1 MTFADESALVEA
13 LVAGDPA
20 AEPALAA
27 LARERAEVAVDL
39 LKARL
44 DALVRKSPRDAQPL
58 ADLLVRCSEHAPAR
72 RAIALRGRAMVAH
85 ANQRSAAA
93 LVDYQA
99 ALALHEAAG
108 EELDAARVQRSLVDV
123 LQMSGRSEEA
133 LEVGAR
139 ARATLER
146 LGDRRLLAQLLCNV
160 GNVHFRLDAYPEATR
175 CYEEARAWFVALG
188 DRLGLAFALFNLG
201 NTATNANRFEEAR
214 AAYAES
220 ESVFREQGHA
230 VLAAD
235 ARYSAA
241 YLDMRSGDYASAHE
255 GLTTARADYERGGKP
270 SGAPLCDLDLSEMHL
285 RLGAAHDALECARS
299 ASARFAELGMDY
311 ELAKARSFAGLA
323 LVQLERADEA
333 REELDAAARLFTRV
347 GNEPMRAL
355 LAIQR
360 PRGAAFALADVEA
373 AARTLADTGAGFL
386 AQFGAAALARA
397 RHDAG
402 DRNGAEEALSGLFA
416 QGGEGALERL
426 VLEDAL
432 DLSAELALERGD
444 RVRAREQLER
454 SLELARAGLSTIVGG
469 DVRIAFARGRQE
481 RAARLAHLVLESGES
496 GAPAAALEILDAT
509 RQRCQDELRER
520 SSHGTDAEAAL
531 RERADALLARR
542 LDSDLG
548 PASARLSGAVA
559 RDLASELDVVHRELA
574 ALGRRSGPRRADE
587 GLEVLDRRRA
597 LAAGER
603 VFAHLVEPGGRAS
616 RGTVWALV
624 GDREGVTAER
634 CDTTLARVVDLVEE
648 LRFEIERRVIDLGAD
663 ERRARA
669 GRARIDRCLA
679 ALGDALVPRALRDQV
694 RGPLVV
700 VPYGVLHDVP
710 YHALLVDGAPL
721 VQRCEISYSS
731 SLRALAR
738 ARSRRGRAHGSWW
751 LCGASDERTPRIE
764 RELAAI
770 AELGGSRVRRVAPSE
785 LVSVLRT
792 AETGPSVLHVA
803 SHGAFRPDHPLLSGL
818 RLGDRFLTTFDVHRT
833 VLDVELVA
841 LSGCETG
848 RRARRRGEEL
858 VGPEQAFLASGARA
872 VLGSGWTVADE
883 HASRCMEALYA
894 ELARGTPLR
903 RALAR
908 VQRAE
913 FERDGHPFAWAA
925 FHVSGDPDVVL
936 TRPVSDTSRTVS
948 DT

>member
-13 LVAGDPA
+13 LAACDPA
-20 AEPALAA
+20 AEAALAA
-27 LARERAEVAVDL
+27 LAPARAEVAVDL

-44 DALVRKSPRDAQPL
+44 DALVRKSPTEARAL
-58 ADLLVRCSEHAPAR
+58 ADVLVRCSAHAPSR
-72 RAIALRGRAMVAH
+72 RALALRGRAMVAH
-85 ANQRSAAA
+85 ANQRSEEA
-93 LVDYQA
+93 LVDYRA
-99 ALALHEAAG
+99 ALALHAAAG
-108 EELDAARVQRSLVDV
+108 EELDAARVERSLVDV
-123 LQMSGRSEEA
+123 LQMSGRSDEA
-133 LEVGAR
+133 LAVGER

-146 LGDRRLLAQLLCNV
+146 LGERRLLAQLLCNV
-160 GNVHFRLDAYPEATR
+160 GNVHFRLDAYPAATR

-201 NTATNANRFEEAR
+201 NTATNANRFDEAR
-214 AAYAES
+214 AHYAEC
-220 ESVFREQGHA
+220 ESVFREQGHT

-241 YLDMRSGDYASAHE
+241 YLEMRCGDYAAAHE
-255 GLTTARADYERGGKP
+255 GLTAARAEYEGGGKP
-270 SGAPLCDLDLSEMHL
+270 SGAPLCDLDLAEMHL

-299 ASARFAELGMDY
+299 ASLRFGELRMDY
-311 ELAKARSFAGLA
+311 EFAKARGFAGLA
-323 LVQLERADEA
+323 LVRLERADEA
-333 REELDAAARLFTRV
+333 CEELDAAARVFARV

-360 PRGAAFALADVEA
+360 PRSAKFDVAAIEA
-373 AARTLADTGAGFL
+373 AARTLSGTGAGFL

-397 RHDAG
+397 RRDAG
-402 DRNGAEEALSGLFA
+402 DRAGAEEVLRGLFENV
-416 QGGEGALERL
+416 GEGTLERL

-432 DLSAELALERGD
+432 DLAAELALEKGD
-444 RVRAREQLER
+444 RGHARELLER

-496 GAPAAALEILDAT
+496 GAPAVALEILDAT

-520 SSHGTDAEAAL
+520 SSHGSDAETAL

-542 LDSDLG
+542 LDSDIG

-559 RDLASELDVVHRELA
+559 SDLSAELDVVHRELA
-574 ALGRRSGPRRADE
+574 ALGRRSGPRRADLAQE
-587 GLEVLDRRRA
+587 TFERRSA
-597 LAAGER
+597 LAQGER
-603 VFAHLVEPGGRAS
+603 VLAHLVEPGGRGSSGAL
-616 RGTVWALV
+616 WALV
-624 GDREGVTAER
+624 GDRDGVTAQR
-634 CDTTLARVVDLVEE
+634 CDATVSRVVDLVEE

-679 ALGDALVPRALRDQV
+679 ALGDALVPRDLRALV
-694 RGPLVV
+694 EGPLVV

-738 ARSRRGRAHGSWW
+738 ARNRRGRTNGHWW
-751 LCGASDERTPRIE
+751 LCGAGDERTPRIG

-770 AELGGSRVRRVAPSE
+770 EELGGGRVRRVAPEE
-785 LVSVLRT
+785 LVGRLRT
-792 AETGPSVLHVA
+792 ADAGPSVLHVA

-818 RLGDRFLTTFDVHRT
+818 RLGERFLTTYDVHRT
-833 VLDVELVA
+833 VLDVDLVA

-858 VGPEQAFLASGARA
+858 VGPEQAFLAAGARA
-872 VLGSGWTVADE
+872 VIGSGWTVGDE
-883 HASRCMEALYA
+883 NASRCMEALYA
-894 ELARGTPLR
+894 ELARGTALR
-903 RALAR
+903 RALAL

-913 FERDGHPFAWAA
+913 FERDGHPFAWGS
-925 FHVSGDPDVVL
+925 FHVSGDPGVVL
-936 TRPVSDTSRTVS
+936 TLTSSGT
-948 DT
+948 